1 MDPQDNMPDLSM
13 DPKALYREDI
23 YTDRRAGTIRCLTP
37 VNGDGSVDSS
47 RPVAYVGQAQLMTPV
62 GTLPLSFEIDAD
74 SLEEAARK
82 FGDAAN
88 VAVEQ
93 AVDELKE
100 LRREQ
105 ASSLV
110 VPDMAGGPGGAP
122 GGGKIQLR

>member
-1 MDPQDNMPDLSM
+1 MDSRDQMPDLSM
-13 DPKALYREDI
+13 DPKALCREDI

-37 VNGDGSVDSS
+37 VNGDGSTDST
-47 RPVAYVGQAQLMTPV
+47 RPVTYVGQAQLMTPV
-62 GTLPLSFEIDAD
+62 GTLPLSFEIDAA

-93 AVDELKE
+93 AVEELKE

-105 ASSLV
+105 ASSIV
-110 VPDMAGGPGGAP
+110 VPEMGGPGGVP